1 MKHATKMRS
10 SELYLRLL
18 HYIIPYRSVFALSIF
33 TMVIVAATEPLFPAL
48 LEPMLDGSF
57 IRKDRSLI
65 QWIPVLIIALFVVR
79 GIASYVSTVSLAWVA
94 NKLVLDLRN
103 LLFRKLLSLPTK
115 YYDDNSSGNLIANLA
130 FNVTQVTTA
139 ATSVLTVLVRD
150 SLTTLGLLAW
160 MFYKNWKLAL
170 IVLASA
176 PIIALVVKV
185 FSARLRGSSR
195 SVQRA
200 LGEIS
205 QVLEES
211 IEGHKVVKVFGGHEY
226 EAKRF
231 YDVINAARRHQM
243 KQIMASAANVPIVQ
257 LIVASALAIIVYV
270 ATLQTETNQITVGG
284 FVSFIAAMLLLF
296 GPMKRLIG
304 LNEHLQRGLAA
315 AEIVFHMLDENS
327 ETDTGTLSLQDPQG
341 RVDFRHVFFSYHNE
355 RPLLK
360 DISFMVAPGETVA
373 LVGSSGSG
381 KTTVVNLIPRFYH
394 ATSGDILI
402 DGLPIEG
409 IKLSELRAHIA
420 LVSQDVVLFND
431 TVAANI
437 AYGREARSSQDEIIA
452 AARAA
457 HAMEFIEQLPQGL
470 GTYIGEN
477 GVRLSGGQRQR
488 LAIARALLKNAPILI
503 MDEATS
509 SLDSGSEK
517 HVQAG
522 LEALMRNRTT
532 IVIAHR
538 LSTIEKADRII
549 VMHHG
554 QIIEIGTHQ
563 ELLTHNQLYA
573 QLYRTQFSQSIA
585 DLQ

>member
-1 MKHATKMRS
+1 MKHVTKMRS

-18 HYIIPYRSVFALSIF
+18 HYIIPYRGIFALSIF

-57 IRKDRSLI
+57 IRKDRTLI
-65 QWIPVLIIALFVVR
+65 QWIPVLIIALFIVR

-94 NKLVLDLRN
+94 NKLVLDLRH

-226 EAKRF
+226 EAERF
-231 YDVINAARRHQM
+231 YDVINAARRYQM

-315 AEIVFHMLDENS
+315 AEIVFDMLDENS
-327 ETDTGTLSLQDPQG
+327 ETDAGTLSLHDPQG
-341 RVDFRHVFFSYHNE
+341 RVEFRHVFFSYHDA
-355 RPLLK
+355 RPILK
-360 DISFMVAPGETVA
+360 DISFTVEPGETVA

-381 KTTVVNLIPRFYH
+381 KTTIVNLIPRFYH
-394 ATSGDILI
+394 ATSGNILI
-402 DGLPIEG
+402 DGLPIED
-409 IKLSELRAHIA
+409 IKLGELRAHIA

-437 AYGREARSSQDEIIA
+437 AYGREARSSQEEIIA

-554 QIIEIGTHQ
+554 RIIEIGTHQ

-573 QLYRTQFSQSIA
+573 QLYRTQFSQSMA
-585 DLQ
+585 DPQ

>member
-1 MKHATKMRS
+1 MRS

-18 HYIIPYRSVFALSIF
+18 HYIIPYRGIFALSIF

-57 IRKDRSLI
+57 IRKDRTLI
-65 QWIPVLIIALFVVR
+65 QWIPVLIIALFIVR

-231 YDVINAARRHQM
+231 YDVINAARRYQM

-315 AEIVFHMLDENS
+315 AEIVFDMLDENS
-327 ETDTGTLSLQDPQG
+327 ETDAGTLSLRDPQG
-341 RVDFRHVFFSYHNE
+341 RVEFRHVFFSYHNE
-355 RPLLK
+355 RPILK
-360 DISFMVAPGETVA
+360 DISFTVEPGETVA

-381 KTTVVNLIPRFYH
+381 KTTIVNLIPRFYH
-394 ATSGDILI
+394 ATSGNILI
-402 DGLPIEG
+402 DGLPIED

-437 AYGREARSSQDEIIA
+437 AYGREARSSQEEITA

-554 QIIEIGTHQ
+554 RIIEIGTHQ

>member
-1 MKHATKMRS
+1 MRS

>member
-1 MKHATKMRS
+1 MRS

-18 HYIIPYRSVFALSIF
+18 HYIIPYRGIFALSIF

-57 IRKDRSLI
+57 IRKDRTLI
-65 QWIPVLIIALFVVR
+65 QWIPVLIIALFIVR

-103 LLFRKLLSLPTK
+103 LLFRKLLNLPTK

-231 YDVINAARRHQM
+231 YDVINAARRYQM

-315 AEIVFHMLDENS
+315 AEIVFDMLDENS
-327 ETDTGTLSLQDPQG
+327 ETDAGTLSLRDPQG
-341 RVDFRHVFFSYHNE
+341 RVEFRHVFFSYHNE
-355 RPLLK
+355 RPILK
-360 DISFMVAPGETVA
+360 DISFTVEPGETVA

-381 KTTVVNLIPRFYH
+381 KTTIVNLIPRFYH
-394 ATSGDILI
+394 ATSGNILI
-402 DGLPIEG
+402 DGLPIED

-437 AYGREARSSQDEIIA
+437 AYGREARSSQEEIIA

-554 QIIEIGTHQ
+554 RIIEIGTHQ

>member
-1 MKHATKMRS
+1 MKHVTKMRS

-18 HYIIPYRSVFALSIF
+18 HYIIPYRGIFALSIF

-57 IRKDRSLI
+57 IRKDRTLI
-65 QWIPVLIIALFVVR
+65 QWIPVLIIALFIVR

-231 YDVINAARRHQM
+231 YDVINAARRYQM

-315 AEIVFHMLDENS
+315 AEIVFDMLDENS
-327 ETDTGTLSLQDPQG
+327 ETDAGTLSLRDPQG
-341 RVDFRHVFFSYHNE
+341 RVEFRHVFFSYHNE
-355 RPLLK
+355 RPILK
-360 DISFMVAPGETVA
+360 DISFTVEPGETVA

-381 KTTVVNLIPRFYH
+381 KTTIVNLIPRFYH
-394 ATSGDILI
+394 ATSGNILI
-402 DGLPIEG
+402 DGLPIED

-437 AYGREARSSQDEIIA
+437 AYGREARSSQEEIIA

-554 QIIEIGTHQ
+554 RIIEIGTHQ

>member
-1 MKHATKMRS
+1 MKHVIKMRS

-18 HYIIPYRSVFALSIF
+18 HYIIPYRGIFALSIF

-57 IRKDRSLI
+57 IRKDRTLI
-65 QWIPVLIIALFVVR
+65 QWIPVLIIALFIVR

-103 LLFRKLLSLPTK
+103 LLFRKLLNLPTK

-231 YDVINAARRHQM
+231 YDVINAARRYQM

-315 AEIVFHMLDENS
+315 AEIVFDMLDENS
-327 ETDTGTLSLQDPQG
+327 ETDAGTLSLRDPQG
-341 RVDFRHVFFSYHNE
+341 RVEFRHVFFSYHNE
-355 RPLLK
+355 RPILK
-360 DISFMVAPGETVA
+360 DISFTVEPGETVA

-381 KTTVVNLIPRFYH
+381 KTTIVNLIPRFYH
-394 ATSGDILI
+394 ATSGNILI
-402 DGLPIEG
+402 DGLPIED

-437 AYGREARSSQDEIIA
+437 AYGREARSNQEEIIA

-554 QIIEIGTHQ
+554 RIIEIGTHQ

>member
-1 MKHATKMRS
+1 MKHVTKMRS

-18 HYIIPYRSVFALSIF
+18 HYIIPYRGIFALSIF

-57 IRKDRSLI
+57 IRKDRTLI
-65 QWIPVLIIALFVVR
+65 QWIPVLIIALFIVR

-103 LLFRKLLSLPTK
+103 LLFRKLLNLPTK

-231 YDVINAARRHQM
+231 YDVINAARRYQM

-315 AEIVFHMLDENS
+315 AEIVFDMLDENS
-327 ETDTGTLSLQDPQG
+327 ETDAGTLSLRDPQG
-341 RVDFRHVFFSYHNE
+341 RVEFRHVFFSYHNE
-355 RPLLK
+355 RPILK
-360 DISFMVAPGETVA
+360 DISFTVEPGETVA

-381 KTTVVNLIPRFYH
+381 KTTIVNLIPRFYH
-394 ATSGDILI
+394 ATSGNILI
-402 DGLPIEG
+402 DGLPIED

-437 AYGREARSSQDEIIA
+437 AYGREARSSQEEIIA

-554 QIIEIGTHQ
+554 RIIEIGTHQ

>member
-1 MKHATKMRS
+1 MKHVTKMRS

-18 HYIIPYRSVFALSIF
+18 HYIIPYRGIFALSIF

-65 QWIPVLIIALFVVR
+65 QWIPVLIIALFIVR

-103 LLFRKLLSLPTK
+103 LLFRKLLNLPTK

-327 ETDTGTLSLQDPQG
+327 ETDAGTLSLRDPQG
-341 RVDFRHVFFSYHNE
+341 RVEFRHVFFSYHDE
-355 RPLLK
+355 RPILK
-360 DISFMVAPGETVA
+360 DISFTVQPGETVA

-394 ATSGDILI
+394 ATSGEILI
-402 DGLPIEG
+402 DGLPIED

-585 DLQ
+585 NLQ